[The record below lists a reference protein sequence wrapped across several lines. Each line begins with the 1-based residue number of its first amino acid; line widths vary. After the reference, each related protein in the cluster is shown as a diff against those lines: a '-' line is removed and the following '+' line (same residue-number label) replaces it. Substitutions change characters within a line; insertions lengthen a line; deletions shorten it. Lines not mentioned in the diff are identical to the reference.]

1 MESRLPTQSF
11 NEQNTKRPVSR
22 KSSSSSPSS
31 SSGSSVSASSRAAK
45 SGNGGGSKA
54 ASSHAHGTSSNQHHH
69 KSNRASKRSGTAAPT
84 SHTHSH
90 HSTSATAHHT
100 TAAAATHSHD
110 SIHHDGDARH
120 KRVWKACERC
130 RMKKTKCDG
139 EYPCKRCK
147 DDGLVCTT
155 GTRKKT
161 EYKQLPKGYAEVLET
176 TQFAL
181 VATVH
186 KLYEMLRSGQ
196 AWELGEP
203 EYNERGQPIIHS
215 IASRLGYIR
224 PNNDPDLPVGPSV
237 FPENEQQLADLATQI
252 ECHQK
257 KREAEEALAAA
268 EAESKQAQT
277 DDLAATI
284 PVTAASSLP
293 SNTMVSDNAGP
304 VNFNLGGRND
314 RASSSED
321 YECLSDMDDY
331 RRNVFGNSNCGNA
344 SSVNS
349 ASTTMSPQ
357 SLIFN
362 EFEAPSPI
370 LPTTQFTT
378 WMTQT
383 APVDTANT
391 MLHHTQAQSQ
401 LLQIQLQ
408 EQQQQHQHHQH
419 QHQPPQQRSPQQ
431 QHFLQQN
438 SKQVPLSLSIPISMT
453 AASMPM
459 IGSDS
464 MLYSADL
471 LRQGLLESNFGAM
484 EPHIMSSIMP
494 DVMLG
499 MGDPMIYGGDYD
511 DNML

>member
-1 MESRLPTQSF
+1 MESGLPSQSF
-11 NEQNTKRPVSR
+11 DEQNTRRPVSR
-22 KSSSSSPSS
+22 KSSSSSSPSS
-31 SSGSSVSASSRAAK
+31 SSGSSVSTSSRVAK

-54 ASSHAHGTSSNQHHH
+54 ASSHAHGTSSHQHHH
-69 KSNRASKRSGTAAPT
+69 KSNRASKRSGTATST
-84 SHTHSH
+84 SHVHSH
-90 HSTSATAHHT
+90 HNASAVSHHSS
-100 TAAAATHSHD
+100 AAAASHSHD

-147 DDGLVCTT
+147 DDGLVCTA

-161 EYKQLPKGYAEVLET
+161 EHKQLPKGYAEVLET

-186 KLYEMLRSGQ
+186 KLYEMLRTGQ

-203 EYNERGQPIIHS
+203 ELNERGQPVIHS
-215 IASRLGYIR
+215 IASKLGYIR
-224 PNNDPDLPVGPSV
+224 PNNDPDLPVGPSA
-237 FPENEQQLADLATQI
+237 FPENEQQFADLATEI

-268 EAESKQAQT
+268 EAESTQAQT
-277 DDLAATI
+277 DDLSATI
-284 PVTAASSLP
+284 PVTSASSLP
-293 SNTMVSDNAGP
+293 SSTMVSNNAGP
-304 VNFNLGGRND
+304 ININMGGRYD

-321 YECLSDMDDY
+321 YDCLSDMDDY
-331 RRNVFGNSNCGNA
+331 RRNVFGNSNGGNA

-362 EFEAPSPI
+362 EFEAPSPV
-370 LPTTQFTT
+370 LPTTQFTN

-383 APVDTANT
+383 APVDTANSI
-391 MLHHTQAQSQ
+391 LHQTQAQSQ
-401 LLQIQLQ
+401 LLQLQLQ
-408 EQQQQHQHHQH
+408 QQQQQQQHQ
-419 QHQPPQQRSPQQ
+419 QQYV
-431 QHFLQQN
+431 QQN
-438 SKQVPLSLSIPISMT
+438 SKQFPLPLSIPTLMP
-453 AASMPM
+453 AGSMPM

-464 MLYSADL
+464 MLYSADM

-484 EPHIMSSIMP
+484 EPHIMSSTMP